1 MTVLE
6 VLEVVR
12 HNQFFL
18 SGITVSGGEATL
30 QLPFIIEVFQAI
42 KNDAQLE
49 HLTCFI
55 DSNGSLSQQGWDKV
69 LPYLDGAMIDLKSWQ
84 SETHQW
90 LVGRGNHRVFET
102 INYLADKGKLHEVRL
117 LHIPNKSDLDIE
129 IEQVGYY
136 LKSLPADVR
145 IRLNAFQHHGVIGEA
160 LEWPKCTEQ
169 QIQSFHDK
177 LCVITQRSLQKAE
190 VYS

>member
-1 MTVLE
+1 M
-6 VLEVVR
+6 
-12 HNQFFL
+12 
-18 SGITVSGGEATL
+18 
-30 QLPFIIEVFQAI
+30 QLPFIIELFQAI
-42 KNDAQLE
+42 KSDPQLA

-55 DSNGSLSQQGWDKV
+55 DSNGSLSMLGWDRV

-90 LVGRGNHRVFET
+90 LAGRGNHRVFET

-117 LHIPNKSDLDIE
+117 LHIPNKSDLEDE
-129 IEQVGYY
+129 IEQIGYY
-136 LKSLPADVR
+136 LKGLPSDVR

-169 QIQSFHDK
+169 QMQSFHDK
-177 LCVITQRSLQKAE
+177 LYSIVQRPMQTPE
-190 VYS
+190 VYT